1 MQHNSSIIQRMSYQN
16 SVIINSSESGITE
29 LDRLD
34 SSFNQS
40 VMKFIKSD
48 KKINLKFEISL
59 DQIK

>member
-1 MQHNSSIIQRMSYQN
+1 MSYQN